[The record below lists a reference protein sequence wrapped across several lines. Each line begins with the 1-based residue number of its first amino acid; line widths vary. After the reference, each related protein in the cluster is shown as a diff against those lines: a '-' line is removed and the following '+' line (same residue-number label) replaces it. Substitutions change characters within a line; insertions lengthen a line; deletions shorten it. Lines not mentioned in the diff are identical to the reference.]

1 MNTILTIFKKEWID
15 TLRDRRTIITMIVMP
30 LLLIPVM
37 IFIVVKL
44 SVSQAKKAEAR
55 VIKLGLNTYGNA
67 ASLEEKLATLD
78 DFKIIRDFPADSA
91 RAFIQ
96 KDSIDAA
103 FVFATDFDDRV
114 KAHEAGKIS
123 MYFKST
129 EDDEITERRV
139 RRLVDDFE
147 EELLASRFAELEMDE
162 KILEAVDLVEF
173 DVASVKEKVGKAI
186 GGFLPY
192 MFVIFCFMGAMYP
205 AIDLAAGEKERG
217 TLETLLT
224 SPASRFQILLGKFGV
239 VVLAGITSAA
249 LAIAG
254 LYLGIRQFAGIPP
267 EILDTLL
274 GFLETET
281 IILLLSLLLPL
292 TVFFAAA
299 MLGLSIYARSFK
311 EAQSII
317 TPLNFLV
324 ILPVLVGLL
333 PGIELNLM
341 TALIPVLNISLATK
355 EILAGTIDVSLLAV
369 VYASLFTLAG
379 ASLWACSKW
388 FGREQTIFR
397 M

>member
-1 MNTILTIFKKEWID
+1 MNTVLTIFKKELID
-15 TLRDRRTIITMIVMP
+15 TLRDRRTIITMVIVP

-37 IFIVVKL
+37 LGIVVKITI
-44 SVSQAKKAEAR
+44 SQAKKAEAR
-55 VIKLGLNTYGNA
+55 VIELGLNTYGNA
-67 ASLEEKLATLD
+67 AGFEEKLATLD
-78 DFKIIRDFPADSA
+78 DFKIIPDFPVDSA

-96 KDSIDAA
+96 NDSIHAA
-103 FVFATDFDDRV
+103 FVFTQDFDEQVRS
-114 KAHEAGKIS
+114 HGTGKIT

-129 EDDEITERRV
+129 EDEQITERRV
-139 RRLVDDFE
+139 KRLVEEFE
-147 EELLASRFAELEMDE
+147 EELLTSRFAELKMDE
-162 KILEAVDLVEF
+162 KILETIDLVEV
-173 DVASVKEKVGKAI
+173 DVASVKERIGKAI

-217 TLETLLT
+217 TLETLLA
-224 SPASRFQILLGKFGV
+224 SPANRFQILLGKFGV
-239 VVLAGITSAA
+239 VVFAGITSAA

-254 LYLGIRQFAGIPP
+254 LYVGIRQIADIPP

-274 GFLETET
+274 GFLETQT
-281 IILLLSLLLPL
+281 IVLLLSLLLPL
-292 TVFFAAA
+292 TVFFAAV

-317 TPLNFLV
+317 TPLNFIV
-324 ILPVLVGLL
+324 ILPVLIGLL

-355 EILAGTIDVSLLAV
+355 EILAGTIDTGLLVV
-369 VYASLFTLAG
+369 VYASLFTLA
-379 ASLWACSKW
+379 AVSLWACSKW